1 MIYVVDT
8 SALVWYLS
16 GSPKLSV
23 DAKLVLDNP
32 GAGNQLA
39 VPTIVLVEAWDLARK
54 RRREYVP
61 LSQILRA
68 IRSRNVLLQELSV
81 GIVKLLPDLWE
92 DNRDLIVLATA
103 LDLQA
108 RYGAATIVSSDRKMR
123 FNQSLVPCV
132 W

>member
-8 SALVWYLS
+8 NALVWYLS
-16 GSPKLSV
+16 QSPRLSV
-23 DAKLVLDNP
+23 DAKMVLDNP

-54 RRREYVP
+54 QRREYVS
-61 LSQILRA
+61 LRQILRV
-68 IRSRNVLLQELSV
+68 IKSRNILLQELSLDV
-81 GIVKLLPDLWE
+81 VNALPDLW
-92 DNRDLIVLATA
+92 DDSRDLIILATA

-108 RYGAATIVSSDRKMR
+108 RYGAATIISSDRKIR
-123 FNQSLVPCV
+123 SDQSLISCI